1 MPLSDLFVSS
11 QGEFRS
17 GRHPELLALI
27 VKEEGYP
34 LSVLVVDDRANRE
47 ICGAAY
53 CIDPVTHEGEEAMAQ
68 ALLTLAAYILDTNL
82 LN

>member
-1 MPLSDLFVSS
+1 M
-11 QGEFRS
+11 GEFRY

-34 LSVLVVDDRANRE
+34 LSVLVVDERANRE
-47 ICGAAY
+47 ICGVAY
-53 CIDPVTHEGEEAMAQ
+53 CIDPVTHEGEEAMVK
-68 ALLTLAAYILDTNL
+68 ALLTLAAYILDANL